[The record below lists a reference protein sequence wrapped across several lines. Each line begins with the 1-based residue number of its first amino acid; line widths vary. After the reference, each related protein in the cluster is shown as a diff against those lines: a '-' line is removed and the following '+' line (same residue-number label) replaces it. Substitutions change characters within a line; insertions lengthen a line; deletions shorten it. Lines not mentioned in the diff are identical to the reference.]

1 MLDPPPVIGSAK
13 HKSDA
18 IRQEP
23 SRRLPLGWGF
33 RMEVLMDAEFV
44 TMKVTDGIATITLGT
59 EKRIYIDQETSD
71 ALFATLTRCAGDPDI
86 RVVIIAGAGPGQ
98 FVRHYSIPALINF
111 AESVRATGREWP
123 EARFIDG
130 PISVCESMPKP
141 VIAAISGTCL
151 AGAFE
156 LTLSCD
162 LRIAED
168 GDYQIGF
175 PEPNFGLCPG
185 AGGTQRLAR
194 TIGTAAAL
202 MHILMGVPVSPR
214 EAERRGLVHETVS
227 GHALDRAMEIARHLS
242 SFTPES
248 LAYIKRLVRSA
259 TDTPLAQGLLL
270 ERRLF
275 MKLCEGDAALSRMR
289 AYDEQDTASPSRVT

>member
-98 FVRHYSIPALINF
+98 FVRHYSIPALIRF

>member
-1 MLDPPPVIGSAK
+1 MLDLPPVIGSAK

-23 SRRLPLGWGF
+23 SRRLPLGWIV
-33 RMEVLMDAEFV
+33 RIEVLMDAEFV
-44 TMKVTDGIATITLGT
+44 TVKVTDGIATITLGT
-59 EKRIYIDQETSD
+59 EKRIYIDQGTSD
-71 ALFATLTRCAGDPDI
+71 ALFATLTRCAGGPDI

-98 FVRHYSIPALINF
+98 FVRHYSIPELIRF

-194 TIGTAAAL
+194 TIGTPAAL

-259 TDTPLAQGLLL
+259 TETPLAQGLLL